1 MVVDKTLDKYL
12 ADIILT
18 MTCNGFEYNSEIK
31 RYQLRIS
38 HITESIFNNMADRA
52 SAIGKKL
59 TVEMVN
65 TLLEWTQKDVFYC
78 EELLYTLPVK
88 LLGYGEAIRIK
99 FQYDGRTI
107 FADLMK
113 MTESEFLVLRTDL
126 RILKEQQVMQI
137 YANDNIGKGESIYIS
152 SYGNVKVLQSWIL
165 MPLEYHYY
173 ADWHFMRDLWRYNVV
188 DNLWFT
194 HNALTEFINM
204 HITWEK
210 FINIMDL
217 FKKNGLSTFVFRM
230 MLNSMKR

>member
-38 HITESIFNNMADRA
+38 HITEFIFNNMADRA
-52 SAIGKKL
+52 SVIGKKL

-78 EELLYTLPVK
+78 EELLYTLPIK
-88 LLGYGEAIRIK
+88 LLGYGETIRIK
-99 FQYDGRTI
+99 FQYDGRTN

-113 MTESEFLVLRTDL
+113 MTESEFLVIQTDL

-137 YANDNIGKGESIYIS
+137 YANDNIGKGESIYIP

-173 ADWHFMRDLWRYNVV
+173 ADWHFMRDLWRFNVA

-194 HNALTEFINM
+194 YNALTEFINM
-204 HITWEK
+204 RITWEK

>member
-126 RILKEQQVMQI
+126 RILKEQQVTPTT
-137 YANDNIGKGESIYIS
+137 IS
-152 SYGNVKVLQSWIL
+152 EKVS
-165 MPLEYHYY
+165 
-173 ADWHFMRDLWRYNVV
+173 
-188 DNLWFT
+188 
-194 HNALTEFINM
+194 
-204 HITWEK
+204 
-210 FINIMDL
+210 
-217 FKKNGLSTFVFRM
+217 LSTFPRM
-230 MLNSMKR
+230 EM

>member
-137 YANDNIGKGESIYIS
+137 YANDNIGK
-152 SYGNVKVLQSWIL
+152 
-165 MPLEYHYY
+165 
-173 ADWHFMRDLWRYNVV
+173 
-188 DNLWFT
+188 
-194 HNALTEFINM
+194 
-204 HITWEK
+204 
-210 FINIMDL
+210 
-217 FKKNGLSTFVFRM
+217 
-230 MLNSMKR
+230 

>member
-194 HNALTEFINM
+194 YNALTEFINM
-204 HITWEK
+204 HINWEK

>member
-113 MTESEFLVLRTDL
+113 MTESEFLVLQTDL

-137 YANDNIGKGESIYIS
+137 YVNDNIGKGESIYIS

-165 MPLEYHYY
+165 MPIEYHYY

-194 HNALTEFINM
+194 YNALTEFINM

-210 FINIMDL
+210 FINIMNL

>member
-88 LLGYGEAIRIK
+88 LLGYGEAIRLK

-194 HNALTEFINM
+194 YNELTEFINM

>member
-1 MVVDKTLDKYL
+1 
-12 ADIILT
+12 
-18 MTCNGFEYNSEIK
+18 
-31 RYQLRIS
+31 
-38 HITESIFNNMADRA
+38 
-52 SAIGKKL
+52 
-59 TVEMVN
+59 
-65 TLLEWTQKDVFYC
+65 
-78 EELLYTLPVK
+78 
-88 LLGYGEAIRIK
+88 
-99 FQYDGRTI
+99 
-107 FADLMK
+107 

-126 RILKEQQVMQI
+126 RILKEQQVMHI

-194 HNALTEFINM
+194 YNALTEFINM

>member
-188 DNLWFT
+188 DNLWST
-194 HNALTEFINM
+194 YNALTEFINM

>member
-52 SAIGKKL
+52 SVIGKKL

-99 FQYDGRTI
+99 FQYDGRTN

-113 MTESEFLVLRTDL
+113 MTESEFLVLQTDL

-194 HNALTEFINM
+194 YKALTEFINM

>member
-52 SAIGKKL
+52 SVIGKKL

-113 MTESEFLVLRTDL
+113 MTESEFLVLTP
-126 RILKEQQVMQI
+126 
-137 YANDNIGKGESIYIS
+137 N
-152 SYGNVKVLQSWIL
+152 
-165 MPLEYHYY
+165 
-173 ADWHFMRDLWRYNVV
+173 
-188 DNLWFT
+188 
-194 HNALTEFINM
+194 
-204 HITWEK
+204 
-210 FINIMDL
+210 
-217 FKKNGLSTFVFRM
+217 
-230 MLNSMKR
+230 

>member
-1 MVVDKTLDKYL
+1 
-12 ADIILT
+12 
-18 MTCNGFEYNSEIK
+18 
-31 RYQLRIS
+31 
-38 HITESIFNNMADRA
+38 MADRA

-113 MTESEFLVLRTDL
+113 ITESEFLVLRTDL

-152 SYGNVKVLQSWIL
+152 SYGNVK
-165 MPLEYHYY
+165 
-173 ADWHFMRDLWRYNVV
+173 DWHFMRDLWRYNVV

-194 HNALTEFINM
+194 YNALTEFINM

>member
-59 TVEMVN
+59 TVEMV
-65 TLLEWTQKDVFYC
+65 
-78 EELLYTLPVK
+78 
-88 LLGYGEAIRIK
+88 
-99 FQYDGRTI
+99 
-107 FADLMK
+107 LMK

-173 ADWHFMRDLWRYNVV
+173 ADWHY
-188 DNLWFT
+188 
-194 HNALTEFINM
+194 A
-204 HITWEK
+204 
-210 FINIMDL
+210 
-217 FKKNGLSTFVFRM
+217 
-230 MLNSMKR
+230 

>member
-52 SAIGKKL
+52 FAIGKKL

-188 DNLWFT
+188 D
-194 HNALTEFINM
+194 
-204 HITWEK
+204 
-210 FINIMDL
+210 
-217 FKKNGLSTFVFRM
+217 
-230 MLNSMKR
+230 

>member
-194 HNALTEFINM
+194 CNALTEFINM

>member
-194 HNALTEFINM
+194 YNVLTEFINM